1 MVYCN
6 NVHRLIS
13 CKRSLH
19 SYFQAHEVKLK
30 GCKGNESA
38 QQGTPQTSNHWSH
51 RHVGIYHHL
60 DWSSNFPPRHSYDR
74 IRAHNLGVGN
84 HWRGHSLSI
93 GWILY
98 LCANFAD
105 QSLRRGTGGSL
116 EPQIRHDAQ
125 RSRCGFI
132 NSSCV
137 TTVFNRKP
145 ADLASL
151 PNRSVCRCFWSF
163 PIPSILCS
171 RDYMVSKRQ
180 YGRTSGML
188 SAAQF
193 ASNIFGP
200 ALAVIFLS
208 IIGIAGIL
216 TIDIITFFVAIGA
229 LLFVHVPQPVI
240 TAEGQKSRGSLWKES
255 AYGFPYIFKRRGLLG
270 LLLVFFGINLVA
282 TFAFTL
288 LAPMI
293 LARTGNDETA
303 LGIVQSA
310 IGVGG
315 VVGSIVL
322 SIWGGPKRRI
332 HGVLS
337 GLVLVMLGV
346 LFIGFG
352 RNPYVWALAAFFT
365 MFFIPIVQG
374 SSNAIWQA
382 KVAPDVQG
390 RVFATRGIIAT
401 ISRPVALLVLGPL
414 ADRVFEPAMMPGGS
428 LVPALSWLVGT
439 GPGAGM
445 ALMFI
450 ISGCLGMLVGLGG
463 YIFRVV
469 RNVEDILPDHT

>member
-1 MVYCN
+1 MNQLNKESHKLAIKGPTGMLAFTIIWIGQV
-6 NVHRLIS
+6 IS
-13 CKRSLH
+13 LLGTAMTGFALTIWAWEITGEATALALVGFFTFAPTLLTAPFAGALVDRWSRKFVMMLSDLAAVSSTVVVLLLYSTGNLQIWH
-19 SYFQAHEVKLK
+19 LYITGAFAGAFGAFQFPAY
-30 GCKGNESA
+30 SA
-38 QQGTPQTSNHWSH
+38 
-51 RHVGIYHHL
+51 
-60 DWSSNFPPRHSYDR
+60 
-74 IRAHNLGVGN
+74 A
-84 HWRGHSLSI
+84 
-93 GWILY
+93 
-98 LCANFAD
+98 
-105 QSLRRGTGGSL
+105 
-116 EPQIRHDAQ
+116 
-125 RSRCGFI
+125 
-132 NSSCV
+132 V
-137 TTVFNRKP
+137 TT
-145 ADLASL
+145 
-151 PNRSVCRCFWSF
+151 
-163 PIPSILCS
+163 
-171 RDYMVSKRQ
+171 MVSKRQ

-216 TIDIITFFVAIGA
+216 TIDIITFLVAIGA

-352 RNPYVWALAAFFT
+352 RNPFVWVLAAFFT

-469 RNVEDILPDHT
+469 RDVEDILPDHT